1 MSGSKRVGATPQITP
16 TAVRQ
21 RTVQTSAAMEVFQ
34 LADELSYISGVAAVV
49 FAVTLV
55 VRAALISVAACMTL
69 YKTSANDSPVVCR
82 VWQPALSC

>member
-1 MSGSKRVGATPQITP
+1 MSGSKRVGAIPQP

-34 LADELSYISGVAAVV
+34 IADELSYISGVAAVV

-55 VRAALISVAACMTL
+55 VRTAKCISSACML
-69 YKTSANDSPVVCR
+69 IVCMKDK
-82 VWQPALSC
+82 CH